1 MPVLRGLTVKTPNP
15 RSSMRSPAMQGL
27 LHAVEYGVNRRFCF
41 GPWQSGTLNNPLYKI
56 LLNHLGRR
64 PWAVIFRKMVL
75 TGFSNVMVE
84 SRSEIV
90 NDRTLP

>member
-1 MPVLRGLTVKTPNP
+1 
-15 RSSMRSPAMQGL
+15 
-27 LHAVEYGVNRRFCF
+27 
-41 GPWQSGTLNNPLYKI
+41 LYKI